1 MRFPKTV
8 AKSSGFSRI
17 LVFGL
22 MIFSGTG
29 FINLCT
35 VCAETPDELQG
46 PPVVQSHIIGIDP
59 GHQGPNV
66 DMSDLEPLGPGSTE
80 MKAKASTGTQ
90 GTFSGLHEYQLNLDV
105 SLKLQQ
111 ILEDRGYQTVLTRT
125 DNDTAISNKE
135 RAEYVAGQGAD
146 VYVRIHANG
155 AESSSAAG
163 ALTISPSSSNPYVS
177 QLYDDSN
184 SLSQCILDAYCD
196 ATGFE
201 NRGVTYADNMTGINW
216 STIPVTIVEMGFM
229 TNESDDLKMSNPDF
243 QNTMA
248 SGIADGI
255 DAYFAEK

>member
-1 MRFPKTV
+1 MCFKKAV

-17 LVFGL
+17 FAFGL
-22 MIFSGTG
+22 MIFSGAG
-29 FINLCT
+29 LINLCT
-35 VCAETPDELQG
+35 VCAETTDELQG
-46 PPVVQSHIIGIDP
+46 PPVAQSHIIGIDP
-59 GHQGPNV
+59 GHQSPNV

-80 MKAKASTGTQ
+80 MKAKASTGT
-90 GTFSGLHEYQLNLDV
+90 
-105 SLKLQQ
+105 
-111 ILEDRGYQTVLTRT
+111 
-125 DNDTAISNKE
+125 
-135 RAEYVAGQGAD
+135 
-146 VYVRIHANG
+146 
-155 AESSSAAG
+155 
-163 ALTISPSSSNPYVS
+163 

-243 QNTMA
+243 QDTMA